1 MTFTK
6 ADYQEALKKI
16 SKQDKENFLMINFR
30 YDRQIIVPY
39 KEGIAIMQSLENG
52 MLFESNYSSP
62 PSYKPITDEITV
74 QLVPSEMVNDI
85 KVAKLLNISMDAA
98 KSIREST

>member
-30 YDRQIIVPY
+30 YDRQIIVPF
-39 KEGIAIMQSLENG
+39 KDGIAIMQSLENG
-52 MLFESNYSSP
+52 MLFESHYSSP
-62 PSYKPITDEITV
+62 PSYTPITDEISV
-74 QLVPSEMVNDI
+74 QLVPAEMVNDI
-85 KVAKLLNISMDAA
+85 KVAKLLNISMDTA
-98 KSIREST
+98 KSIRVST